1 MLFDIVLLRKQRTGV
16 GPSDAASVEKD
27 RRESQGGCRL
37 QYARKPSVL
46 HPRGH
51 GSARRDPLRD
61 KIREVGRGLS
71 LETHRR
77 AAMGGFTQDDGYVRG
92 VAADA
97 QLLLRILVDFQQ
109 RLRLLL
115 FGGDASQRHTGIG
128 IRDLVIRR
136 IAFWKHLDL
145 PKSQGRSQG
154 RIRRIAC
161 ASATT
166 PRT

>member
-71 LETHRR
+71 L
-77 AAMGGFTQDDGYVRG
+77 ADTQTGRYVRLYSRRRLC
-92 VAADA
+92 ARRSADA
-97 QLLLRILVDFQQ
+97 ESSV
-109 RLRLLL
+109 
-115 FGGDASQRHTGIG
+115 
-128 IRDLVIRR
+128 DLVE
-136 IAFWKHLDL
+136 LVQL
-145 PKSQGRSQG
+145 PSL
-154 RIRRIAC
+154 
-161 ASATT
+161 TFF
-166 PRT
+166 

>member
-71 LETHRR
+71 LADTQTGCCGQLYSRR
-77 AAMGGFTQDDGYVRG
+77 RLCARRD
-92 VAADA
+92 ADA
-97 QLLLRILVDFQQ
+97 LGRRSSDPSLDFQQ
-109 RLRLLL
+109 LLRLLV
-115 FGGDASQRHTGIG
+115 FGRCVSKTYRYRYFANTVYVTVSRVNAYSGGVLAR
-128 IRDLVIRR
+128 
-136 IAFWKHLDL
+136 AL
-145 PKSQGRSQG
+145 PEGLRYLS
-154 RIRRIAC
+154 
-161 ASATT
+161 T
-166 PRT
+166 